1 MSERMKGMF
10 SSVEGGLWG
19 CVVVAAAF
27 CIQFLTFGTTQSI
40 GVYNIEFLRHFDTT
54 AAKVSL
60 VGSINLGVVLGTGP
74 LASVLMTRWSHRQVA
89 LLGAVLCNI
98 GLIFMP
104 FAPNLEYMYAFYGV
118 LSGLG
123 YCLVYVPSHVL
134 SGLYFLK
141 HRSLSTGIA
150 TAGSG
155 MGAAV
160 FPIIMFN
167 IIDYYGWRGSL
178 FIVSGLN
185 LHLLIFAAL
194 LRPVPK
200 KLSTS
205 FAAAEELQNLNDK
218 KKRRSSHVNGC
229 ETEVDSPNGNSNIP
243 KQDSLDT
250 DTDRE
255 PGANSVM
262 LPSDKKLSMLARLRK
277 HFVAVFTMDFIIYW
291 FSNICWNAGGAI
303 VLIFFPE
310 YAYSAGLSKE
320 NASIA
325 YTMAG
330 AGSCI
335 GCVLG
340 GLLGN
345 IKYINRVGL
354 YIAGNFGAGIVTL
367 LLTLKVLHTFV
378 GLFMISL
385 VFGLMFGIILGLL
398 VVVTSDLLGTEAL
411 GDGFGYLMFANG
423 IGVFSGPPLAG
434 LLIDTY
440 GNKDLAMYL
449 SGILTCIGGLTMC
462 GIYIRKKLCGDSRLI
477 GKDVSISVDL

>member
-1 MSERMKGMF
+1 MLEERKKRF
-10 SSVEGGLWG
+10 SSVEGGPWG
-19 CVVVAAAF
+19 CVVVLAAF
-27 CIQFLTFGTTQSI
+27 CIQVLAFGTSQSI
-40 GVYNIEFLRHFDTT
+40 GVYNIELLRYFKTG
-54 AAKVSL
+54 AMAISL
-60 VGSINLGVVLGTGP
+60 VGSINLGVFLGAGP

-98 GLIFMP
+98 GLITMP

-141 HRSLSTGIA
+141 HRSLATGIA

-160 FPIIMFN
+160 FPVVMFK

-178 FIVSGLN
+178 YIVSGLN

-200 KLSTS
+200 KFLKTI
-205 FAAAEELQNLNDK
+205 AAAEELQTLNVS
-218 KKRRSSHVNGC
+218 KKRRKSEVNGC
-229 ETEVDSPNGNSNIP
+229 ETENITPVNGQISNCDCNEIDTELDVNS
-243 KQDSLDT
+243 T
-250 DTDRE
+250 
-255 PGANSVM
+255 M
-262 LPSDKKLSMLARLRK
+262 LSADEKLGTYARLRK
-277 HFVAVFTMDFIIYW
+277 HFLAVFTIDFIIYW

-320 NASIA
+320 NASIT

-340 GLLGN
+340 GMLGN
-345 IKYINRVGL
+345 IKYFNRIGL
-354 YIAGNFGAGIVTL
+354 YIGGNFGAGIVTL
-367 LLTLKVLHTFV
+367 LLTLKVLHTFA

-434 LLIDTY
+434 LLIDMY
-440 GNKDLAMYL
+440 GDEDLAMYL
-449 SGILTCIGGLTMC
+449 SGILTCCGGLTMC
-462 GIYIRKKLCGDSRLI
+462 GVYVRKKLCGSRVRKEITINVEL
-477 GKDVSISVDL
+477 